1 MLWGACHFRI
11 APAGRLMNQLM
22 GPFNGH
28 NVTPDGV
35 LPDRLQH
42 WGRRPSSQ
50 ATGHSR
56 HAGGNPLDLA
66 HYIAR
71 RSSACPQGPSGH
83 PLNTETLPSWRTK
96 RDG

>member
-42 WGRRPSSQ
+42 WGRRPSSTSNGTFSPCRGEP
-50 ATGHSR
+50 TGPGTLHRETELGLSSR
-56 HAGGNPLDLA
+56 AL
-66 HYIAR
+66 
-71 RSSACPQGPSGH
+71 GPSI
-83 PLNTETLPSWRTK
+83 ED
-96 RDG
+96 RDTPVLAD